1 MKEDDVRGVKK
12 YATAAIAAVVL
23 AGVWVVEGCKSEG
36 QGGAKQAVTVKGSD
50 TMVHLASAWAEA
62 FMKKNPQAEVA
73 VTGGG
78 SGTGIAALLN
88 GTTDVCTASR
98 KIEAR
103 ELQQA
108 AARKIDPKEFV
119 VALDGIAIVVNPAN
133 PLNEIGIEQLKKI
146 YVGTYANWK
155 DVGGPDEAIV
165 LLSRES
171 SSGTYVFFQERVLDK
186 KDYARSA
193 RLMPATSAI
202 IQEVSASK
210 GAIGYVGLG
219 YAAEAKSKVKVLKV
233 KEKDGAAAIEPS
245 VETVVS
251 GKYPISRPLNVY
263 TRGEPAGAVKAFVD
277 FCLSPE
283 GQQIVKETGFV
294 PMK

>member
-1 MKEDDVRGVKK
+1 MRGLKT
-12 YATAAIAAVVL
+12 YATAAVVAVMLVGLAAI
-23 AGVWVVEGCKSEG
+23 EGCKSESESAG
-36 QGGAKQAVTVKGSD
+36 QPDGGAKQAVTVKGSY

-62 FMKKNPQAEVA
+62 FMKKDPQAEVA
-73 VTGGG
+73 ITGGG
-78 SGTGIAALLN
+78 SGTGIAALVN
-88 GTTDVCTASR
+88 GTTDVCAASR
-98 KIEAR
+98 KIEDK

-108 AARKIDPKEFV
+108 AARKIEPKEFV

-133 PLNEIGIEQLKKI
+133 PLNEITIEQLKKI
-146 YVGTYANWK
+146 YIGTYANWK
-155 DVGGPDEAIV
+155 EVGGPDEAIV

-202 IQEVSASK
+202 IQEVAASK

-233 KEKDGAAAIEPS
+233 S
-245 VETVVS
+245 VWLF
-251 GKYPISRPLNVY
+251 G
-263 TRGEPAGAVKAFVD
+263 
-277 FCLSPE
+277 
-283 GQQIVKETGFV
+283 
-294 PMK
+294 